1 LYAQFDVMY
10 SCARLLLIMQILP
23 AIVFSQVKDD
33 SVSVNHSK
41 NFLSPRHY
49 PEDSTFSILAN
60 ISTVFYT
67 ANDSKIDNFLVK
79 YGYNAPQ
86 KIPLGVNIELAAV
99 PFESKMTFTIS
110 GSTIVSKQDI
120 VTAEFK
126 IGAYRRFFER
136 EHFWISAGLGLGTH
150 GSRIILDGN
159 MPPHFDS
166 LAAQYGKQLALRTTG
181 FVVEPG
187 VRFFWYPLQTRRFQ
201 LGIFANPA
209 YDFSFNTRWKLGYY
223 NDSRQSSS
231 FKDISK
237 NSDVQN
243 SHKEFGWA
251 LGDGL
256 SFCFKFD

>member
-1 LYAQFDVMY
+1 MNCCV
-10 SCARLLLIMQILP
+10 RLLVILQILP
-23 AIVFSQVKDD
+23 ASLFSQVKSD
-33 SVSVNHSK
+33 STVVDYTNKSHTIRRYK
-41 NFLSPRHY
+41 
-49 PEDSTFSILAN
+49 EDSTFSILAN

-67 ANDSKIDNFLVK
+67 ANDPTIDNFLVK
-79 YGYNAPQ
+79 YGYKAPQ
-86 KIPLGVNIELAAV
+86 KVPVGVNLELAAV
-99 PFESKMTFTIS
+99 PFESRMTFS
-110 GSTIVSKQDI
+110 LSASTIVSTQDI

-126 IGAYRRFFER
+126 IGAYRRIFER
-136 EHFWISAGLGLGTH
+136 QHFWISTGLGVGTH
-150 GSRIILDGN
+150 GSRIILDGQ

-166 LAAQYGKQLALRTTG
+166 LAAQYGKQLALRRTG
-181 FVVEPG
+181 FVIEPA
-187 VRFFWYPLQTRRFQ
+187 VRFFWYPLETRRFQ

-223 NDSRQSSS
+223 NSSGQSST